1 MPLIVQAGV
10 DEIHFGIIFTV
21 NLAVGMFI
29 PPFGLNL
36 FATHALFGIPLGKL
50 YRDILPF
57 IAVYLIALGLI
68 TYVPAIT
75 LAPLQLWR

>member
-1 MPLIVQAGV
+1 
-10 DEIHFGIIFTV
+10 
-21 NLAVGMFI
+21 MFI

-36 FATHALFGIPLGKL
+36 FATHVLFGIPLGKL

-68 TYVPAIT
+68 TYSRIT